1 MCIFYMDLI
10 IKTYFINKKIQ
21 KILKIIPIFEI
32 YLNNIDFFY
41 QINKQFFF
49 VYKFV
54 KKIFKF
60 LIDMIFTINNIIK
73 NIIKYRTLIF
83 LIYYI
88 LYE

>member
-73 NIIKYRTLIF
+73 NINNMNLFIN
-83 LIYYI
+83 I
-88 LYE
+88 L